1 MEESV
6 AEGSVVGRG
15 VGEEHSS
22 SSWLVATGCASLT
35 GEVAAADT
43 RCNVSKR
50 MS

>member
-22 SSWLVATGCASLT
+22 SSWVGCNW
-35 GEVAAADT
+35 VCP
-43 RCNVSKR
+43 R
-50 MS
+50 